1 VCSQPLTVHVTG
13 QHSFKIAVT
22 CIVP

>member
-1 VCSQPLTVHVTG
+1 VCSRPLTVHVTG
-13 QHSFKIAVT
+13 QHALKVAVT